1 MSTPETA
8 EHRPASMV
16 VLAVLAWLWV
26 LIPFSYGVWQ
36 LIGRIPALFG

>member
-8 EHRPASMV
+8 EHRPAGMV

-36 LIGRIPALFG
+36 LISRIPALFG